1 MEKIEFLVVSG
12 FLGAGKTTT
21 MIALA
26 EYMDKNVEKVG
37 IIANDLG
44 AQLVDRVL
52 DETVEAKKDA
62 VTMFRTVLIEREAVA
77 RLADRAGMA
86 DVHVLYSV
94 ENDCAALAA

>member
-1 MEKIEFLVVSG
+1 MSNTLINSLRE
-12 FLGAGKTTT
+12 
-21 MIALA
+21 
-26 EYMDKNVEKVG
+26 
-37 IIANDLG
+37 DLHARFDDDPG

-86 DVHVLYSV
+86 DVHVLHSV